1 MIERELQALA
11 AHLDVPEER
20 DLAPAVR
27 ARLSPRGPRRRR
39 ALVLVLAAVL
49 LAVAVA
55 FAVPPARSSIL
66 RFFHLQGATI
76 EVVDRLPEVKPSS
89 SLELGNP
96 LTLSEARRT
105 LRFRP
110 LTSSLLGKPD
120 RITWDGHQLWY
131 VYGDTRLLV
140 SQLVAS
146 GVPVYIKK
154 VVEPGTR
161 ITPVVVSGQTGFF
174 LSGARHFLYMAPT
187 RIVLDERIRLA
198 RNTLLWEHGPLTL
211 RLEGDLTLAE
221 ALRIARSFHY

>member
-11 AHLDVPEER
+11 AHVDFPEER

-89 SLELGNP
+89 SLELGTP

-110 LTSSLLGKPD
+110 LSSSLLGKPD

-140 SQLVAS
+140 SQLLAS

-161 ITPVVVSGQTGFF
+161 ITPVVVNGQTGFF

-221 ALRIARSFHY
+221 ALRIARSFH